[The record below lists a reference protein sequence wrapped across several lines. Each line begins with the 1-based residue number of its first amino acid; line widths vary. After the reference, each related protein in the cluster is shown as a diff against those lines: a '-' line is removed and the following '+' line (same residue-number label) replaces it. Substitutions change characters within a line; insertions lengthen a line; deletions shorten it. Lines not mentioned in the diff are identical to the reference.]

1 MGGVYS
7 SPEGRRVVEHRYRE
21 LLGHWPVPHEQV
33 RVPTALGETFAVT
46 CGPSGAPPLLLLHGS
61 ASNSAMWLGDVAIW
75 ARRFRVHAVDLLG
88 EPGLSAPSR
97 PPLDPDVHAGWLD
110 EVLTG
115 LGVQR
120 TSIAAVSLGG
130 WAALAYATRRP
141 DRVERLALMCPS
153 GIGRQ
158 RVLPLLRALPLAALG
173 GEAGR
178 RRALHL
184 ILGPH
189 ASALN
194 EPDGSPPARRL
205 PEPADGP
212 HATAP
217 AAPAGGPQ
225 AGSFV
230 ATAGG
235 LGGELGAF
243 ALMVHRHFR
252 PRRGKVPVFAD
263 EELRRLTMPVL
274 VIAGDRD
281 SLLDSRDTERRLAR
295 AVPGAD
301 VRVLPRTGHLL
312 PSQTQEI
319 MTFLEDPH
327 A

>member
-7 SPEGRRVVEHRYRE
+7 APEGRQAVEHRYRE

-61 ASNSAMWLGDVAIW
+61 AANSAMWLGDVATW

-88 EPGLSAPSR
+88 EPGLSALSR
-97 PPLDPDVHAGWLD
+97 PPLHPDIHAGWLD

-130 WAALAYATRRP
+130 WIALAYATQRP
-141 DRVERLALMCPS
+141 ERVERLVLMCPS

-178 RRALHL
+178 RRTLHL
-184 ILGPH
+184 LLGPH
-189 ASALN
+189 A
-194 EPDGSPPARRL
+194 
-205 PEPADGP
+205 
-212 HATAP
+212 ATL
-217 AAPAGGPQ
+217 GE
-225 AGSFV
+225 
-230 ATAGG
+230 TAGG

-243 ALMVHRHFR
+243 VLLVHRHFR
-252 PRRGKVPVFAD
+252 PRRGKVPLFAD
-263 EELRRLTMPVL
+263 EELRRLAMPVL
-274 VIAGDRD
+274 VIAGERD
-281 SLLDSRDTERRLAR
+281 SLLDSRDTGRRLAR
-295 AVPGAD
+295 TVPGAD

-312 PSQTQEI
+312 PPQTQEI

>member
-1 MGGVYS
+1 MSGVYS
-7 SPEGRRVVEHRYRE
+7 SPEGRRAVEHRYRE
-21 LLGHWPVPHEQV
+21 LLGRWPVPHEQV

-61 ASNSAMWLGDVAIW
+61 ASNSAMWLGDVATW

-120 TSIAAVSLGG
+120 ASIAAVSLGG

-184 ILGPH
+184 LLGPH
-189 ASALN
+189 A
-194 EPDGSPPARRL
+194 
-205 PEPADGP
+205 
-212 HATAP
+212 ATL
-217 AAPAGGPQ
+217 GE
-225 AGSFV
+225 
-230 ATAGG
+230 TAGG

-243 ALMVHRHFR
+243 VLLVHRHFR

-263 EELRRLTMPVL
+263 EELRRLAMPVL

-295 AVPGAD
+295 TLPGAD
-301 VRVLPRTGHLL
+301 VRILPRTGHLL
-312 PSQTQEI
+312 PPRTQEI